1 LYKYWLVFHSEYKCE
16 CEIYYAKKNGTYV
29 KDKGMTYKINK
40 IIEKEEEIG
49 KDYTRYTDK
58 EIKKIYEDFG
68 WDL

>member
-1 LYKYWLVFHSEYKCE
+1 
-16 CEIYYAKKNGTYV
+16 
-29 KDKGMTYKINK
+29 MTYKINK